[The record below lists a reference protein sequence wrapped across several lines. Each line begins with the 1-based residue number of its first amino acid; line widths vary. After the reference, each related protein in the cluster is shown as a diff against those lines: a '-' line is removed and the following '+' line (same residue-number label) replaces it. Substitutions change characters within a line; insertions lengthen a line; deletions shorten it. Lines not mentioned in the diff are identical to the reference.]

1 MRSIVFL
8 LPGRT
13 FTQGFVKSFD
23 ETISSLMQM
32 KALEIHKSFEYSS
45 DIYACRNTIMTPG
58 ELGPYPVEG
67 KRPFNGKIDYDWL
80 LWIDSDMVF
89 TVQDVM
95 KITSHNV
102 DVVSGVCPIDYN
114 RVALADIIE
123 DERGV
128 GIQYHTVKSIQSAP
142 RDKDGLVPVQ
152 FAGFAF
158 LAVKRGVFEALE
170 FPWFRTSE
178 IMRGKAKVVAGEDF
192 AMCERIREAGFTI
205 YADPDVKIGH
215 EKAMV
220 LKP

>member
-45 DIYACRNTIMTPG
+45 DIYACRNTIMTPR
-58 ELGPYPVEG
+58 ELGPYPVDG
-67 KRPFNGKIDYDWL
+67 KLPFNGKIDYDWL

-89 TVQDVM
+89 TVKDVM
-95 KITSHNV
+95 KITSHDV
-102 DVVSGVCPIDYN
+102 DVVSGVCPIDYE
-114 RVALADIIE
+114 RVALANIIE
-123 DERGV
+123 GEDKFSLAYFTV
-128 GIQYHTVKSIQSAP
+128 KGIQQVP
-142 RDKDGLVPVQ
+142 RDEKGLVKVDL
-152 FAGFAF
+152 AGFAF
-158 LAVKRGVFEALE
+158 IAVRRGVFEKIG
-170 FPWFRTSE
+170 FPWFQIRE
-178 IMRGKAKVVAGEDF
+178 LERKGVKLQMGEDF

>member
-23 ETISSLMQM
+23 EVISSLMQM
-32 KALEIHKSFEYSS
+32 KAMEIHKSFEYSS
-45 DIYACRNTIMTPG
+45 DIYACRNTIMMPS

-67 KRPFNGKIDYDWL
+67 KQPFNGKIDYDWL
-80 LWIDSDMVF
+80 LWIDSDMVY
-89 TVQDVM
+89 TLKDVM
-95 KITSHNV
+95 RITSHDA

-114 RVALADIIE
+114 RVALADIVQ

-128 GIQYHTVKSIQSAP
+128 GIQYHTVKSIQSAQ
-142 RDKDGLVPVQ
+142 RNDKGLVKVE
-152 FAGFAF
+152 FTGFAF
-158 LAVKRGVFEALE
+158 LAVRRGVFEAIQ
-170 FPWFRTSE
+170 FPWFQTSE
-178 IMRGKAKVVAGEDF
+178 IRRGKSKVVAGEDF

>member
-23 ETISSLMQM
+23 DVVSSLMQM
-32 KALEIHKSFEYSS
+32 KALQIYKSFEYSS
-45 DIYACRNTIMTPG
+45 DIYACRNTIIAPRDF
-58 ELGPYPVEG
+58 GPYPVEG
-67 KRPFNGKIDYDWL
+67 KKPFNGKLEYDWM

-89 TVQDVM
+89 TVHDVM
-95 KITSHNV
+95 KITSHDV

-114 RVALADIIE
+114 RVALADIVE

-128 GIQYHTVKSIQSAP
+128 GIAYQTTTSIQDAP
-142 RDKDGLVPVQ
+142 REENGLVKVE
-152 FAGFAF
+152 FTGFAF
-158 LAVKRGVFEALE
+158 LAVRRGVFESIE
-170 FPWFRTSE
+170 FPWFETKE
-178 IMRGKAKVVAGEDF
+178 IKRGNAKILMGEDF

-205 YADPDVKIGH
+205 YADPSVRIGH